1 MTYDMILVMD
11 GERRVHKRFVVE
23 GIEGTLMFATDVE
36 ILNISI
42 NGVALKAD
50 RRLEIGREYT
60 LKLEYMDKSVSLN
73 GVVVWSVLS
82 ELGKGP
88 HEEKVPIYKAG
99 MKFTNVISEKMSDL
113 LDFIE
118 ENKIDPD
125 NRLTIRFDIKTPDRA
140 RLNGPHSYRVR
151 KVSNGGML
159 IVTDMSF
166 NVEERF
172 PMEISLHGGKIIRVL
187 GRVASCL
194 ENVDEVPSHYDIG
207 IEFIEIS
214 QNDKAKFS
222 EFIESLRLTQS

>member
-1 MTYDMILVMD
+1 M
-11 GERRVHKRFVVE
+11 GEERRLHKRFVVE

-42 NGVALKAD
+42 NGVALKSN

-60 LKLEYMDKSVSLN
+60 LKLEYMEKAVSMN
-73 GVVVWSVLS
+73 GMVIWSVLS

-99 MKFTNVISEKMSDL
+99 MNFTNVISEKMSGL

-118 ENKIDPD
+118 ENKVAPD
-125 NRLTIRFDIKTPDRA
+125 NRLTIRFDVKTPDRA
-140 RLNGPHSYRVR
+140 RLNGPHNYTVK

-159 IVTDMSF
+159 IVTDMPF
-166 NVEERF
+166 KAEERF
-172 PMEISLHGGKIIRVL
+172 PMEIYLYDNKVIRVL

-194 ENVDEVPSHYDIG
+194 EITDDIPNHYDIG

-214 QNDKAKFS
+214 QNDKAKFN